1 MRARL
6 VRALSIMDEVIRAV
20 KFVGGM
26 LLLCLVQMLIVTGPM
41 GNSPAAWVA
50 AGVLAACEVVLVVLG
65 MFRWP
70 PR

>member
-6 VRALSIMDEVIRAV
+6 VRALSMMDEVIRAV
-20 KFVGGM
+20 KFLGGI
-26 LLLCLVQMLIVTGPM
+26 LLLCVVQMLIVTGPL
-41 GNSPAAWVA
+41 GHSPAAWV
-50 AGVLAACEVVLVVLG
+50 GVGILTACEVVLVVLG